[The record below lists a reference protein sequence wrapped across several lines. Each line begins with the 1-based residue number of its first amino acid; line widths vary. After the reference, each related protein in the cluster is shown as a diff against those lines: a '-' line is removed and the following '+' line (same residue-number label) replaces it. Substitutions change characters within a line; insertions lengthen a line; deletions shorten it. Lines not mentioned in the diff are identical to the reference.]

1 MASLLRQ
8 LTVQQPGR
16 IFFRASILKLQESNI
31 FLVPVRGAA
40 VGKKG
45 AGGGKAGGGAK
56 AKKILD
62 VETVC
67 PLPQQSPINDV
78 TAIKGKGDK
87 ECVTISLKA

>member
-16 IFFRASILKLQESNI
+16 IFCRASILKLQESSI
-31 FLVPVRGAA
+31 FAVPVRGAA

-45 AGGGKAGGGAK
+45 AGGGKGGGGAK

-67 PLPQQSPINDV
+67 HSIRHRL
-78 TAIKGKGDK
+78 
-87 ECVTISLKA
+87 